1 MKTVPTQKKQ
11 SVIIGAGRLPVGE
24 YWDRSVV
31 SLAGEAVRLA
41 VRDAGSPAIDAIYI
55 GNAFASVLSNQA
67 NLGALIAES
76 AAFPH
81 CEAMTFEAAGASGGA
96 AFRAALLAVESGW
109 VRTAVAVGVE
119 KITDVLTSEAED
131 AKNLTLNYEYE
142 GAQGLSSD
150 ALAALLAARYL
161 SDFEKERT
169 IFSSIVLNDYEN
181 ARTNPFARN
190 RAGLGAERY
199 ARQAMTIPPLGMFDI
214 AQMSDGA
221 AAVVV
226 TRPENVPASCRR
238 EPIRVLASANA
249 TSQLSIHDRHQLL
262 EYRAAAESASRALNQ
277 AGLRLKQ
284 VDLFELGDE
293 SVIDLILTLE
303 AIGLSRPGYGWKTD
317 RLTLNRGGG
326 NIGRGFPVGAAGVY
340 QLIEAMDWLSA
351 QGSPKSAFI
360 QALGGR
366 GATAVTH
373 ILAS

>member
-1 MKTVPTQKKQ
+1 MKTVPTPKKE
-11 SVIIGAGRLPVGE
+11 SVIIGAARLPVGE
-24 YWDRSVV
+24 FWDRSIV

-55 GNAFASVLSNQA
+55 GNAFAPVLSNQA
-67 NLGALIAES
+67 NLGALVSE
-76 AAFPH
+76 AAAVPH
-81 CEAMTFEAAGASGGA
+81 CEAITFEAAGASGAA
-96 AFRAALLAVESGW
+96 AFRAAFLAVESGW

-119 KITDVLTSEAED
+119 KITDVVTSEAED

-142 GAQGLSSD
+142 GSQGLTSD
-150 ALAALLAARYL
+150 AQAALLAARYL
-161 SDFEKERT
+161 AAYEKERT
-169 IFSSIVLNDYEN
+169 IFSSIILNGYEN
-181 ARTNPFARN
+181 AKTNPFARN
-190 RAGLGAERY
+190 RAGLKAENY
-199 ARQAMTIPPLGMFDI
+199 DRQSLTVPPLGMFDI
-214 AQMSDGA
+214 AQISDGA
-221 AAVVV
+221 AAIVI
-226 TRPENVPASCRR
+226 TRPENVPADCRR

-293 SVIDLILTLE
+293 TVMDLILTIE
-303 AIGLSRPGYGWKTD
+303 AIGLARPGYGWKTD

-340 QLIEAMDWLSA
+340 QMIEAIDWLMA
-351 QGSPKSAFI
+351 QGSPGTAFV
-360 QALGGR
+360 QSLGGR